1 MQVPSTALVNCTGAE
16 TCVELYDSQCVVY
29 NGPALA
35 SISTTPGQRL
45 LVILQNISAAIAAG
59 GSGGGSGSGN
69 AILNQNTSVQAGAS
83 YWIDGT
89 GHANTYQAD
98 SVVLVGA
105 TDGSGAL
112 MVVNPDEIN
121 SQLPEGSGSFALSAT
136 SGSLNI
142 NGPSGNGSATLNFSG
157 LFINDTQGGS
167 LTVVPSGIFL
177 TADSNSGGSVNV
189 SAGLFTTTDS
199 NGDSIYYTVNGGQAT
214 LFGTPANLNINY
226 NNVIV
231 NGGMSVENAP
241 VNPTD
246 VVRLMDLSGGG
257 GGTSYNFY
265 SGLWNDGSGNI
276 ALGGNQ
282 LSADTQIDT
291 SNLFSITIGDA
302 SGFTQTQLFINP
314 RNGVAVLSASSGTA
328 FVAFDNGSSGN
339 YTGFQTTISGETSSV
354 YINGDQGTGNGIII
368 KDNIWQA
375 GISEFAD
382 YSANYTDLSLV
393 NKGWVLSQ
401 LGGGGPASLTLAG
414 SDQTVTQTPT
424 FSNGL
429 VIESHW
435 DWYSFTAPSD
445 TGSFVNYVM
454 FVSAATGGVTAGSS
468 VSYDVNSDTLHANNF
483 SVSGSILAS
492 FTPFSGLP
500 ASPTVGMIQAI
511 SDSTVNTWGTII
523 AGGGSY
529 PVIGYYNGTN
539 WTVTSA

>member
-257 GGTSYNFY
+257 GG
-265 SGLWNDGSGNI
+265 
-276 ALGGNQ
+276 
-282 LSADTQIDT
+282 
-291 SNLFSITIGDA
+291 
-302 SGFTQTQLFINP
+302 
-314 RNGVAVLSASSGTA
+314 
-328 FVAFDNGSSGN
+328 
-339 YTGFQTTISGETSSV
+339 
-354 YINGDQGTGNGIII
+354 
-368 KDNIWQA
+368 
-375 GISEFAD
+375 
-382 YSANYTDLSLV
+382 
-393 NKGWVLSQ
+393 
-401 LGGGGPASLTLAG
+401 PASLTLAG

>member
-1 MQVPSTALVNCTGAE
+1 MCGNNNPISMQVPSTALVNCMGAE

-35 SISTTPGQRL
+35 PINTNPGQRL

-59 GSGGGSGSGN
+59 GSGSGSSGGGN
-69 AILNQNTSVQAGAS
+69 AILNQSTSVQAGAS

-89 GHANTYQAD
+89 GHANTYQVD
-98 SVVLVGA
+98 SVVLVGS
-105 TDGSGAL
+105 TDGTGAL

-167 LTVVPSGIFL
+167 ITVVPSGIFL

-246 VVRLMDLSGGG
+246 VVRLTDLESLSGGG
-257 GGTSYNFY
+257 G
-265 SGLWNDGSGNI
+265 
-276 ALGGNQ
+276 
-282 LSADTQIDT
+282 
-291 SNLFSITIGDA
+291 
-302 SGFTQTQLFINP
+302 
-314 RNGVAVLSASSGTA
+314 SSG
-328 FVAFDNGSSGN
+328 
-339 YTGFQTTISGETSSV
+339 Y
-354 YINGDQGTGNGIII
+354 
-368 KDNIWQA
+368 
-375 GISEFAD
+375 
-382 YSANYTDLSLV
+382 
-393 NKGWVLSQ
+393 
-401 LGGGGPASLTLAG
+401 LTLATPN
-414 SDQTVTQTPT
+414 QTVTQTPT
-424 FSNGL
+424 FSQGLIIENG
-429 VIESHW
+429 EENPFM
-435 DWYSFTAPSD
+435 WYNFPGPSETMSFIYYA
-445 TGSFVNYVM
+445 M
-454 FVSAATGGVTAGSS
+454 FVSAYSGTVTAGQGIT
-468 VSYDVNSDTLHANNF
+468 YDVSTDTLHADNF
-483 SVSGSILAS
+483 SVSATLTMG

-500 ASPTVGMIQAI
+500 ASPTVGQIQAI
-511 SDSTVNTWGTII
+511 TDSTVNTWGSII